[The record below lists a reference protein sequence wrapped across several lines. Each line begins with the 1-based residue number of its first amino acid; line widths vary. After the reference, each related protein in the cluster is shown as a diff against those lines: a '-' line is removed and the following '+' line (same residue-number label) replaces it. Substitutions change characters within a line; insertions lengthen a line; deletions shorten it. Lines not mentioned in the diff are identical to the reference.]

1 MTAIAVVGA
10 GRVGLTLARAL
21 SRSGHRVAVLGR
33 SARRLPHDLGAVE
46 TAWRAPLG
54 SSEVVILAVPD
65 DALAATVAAVA
76 ATHALEAK
84 QVVLHTSGR
93 HGAAMLAPLAA
104 RGTAVAAA
112 HPLQSFPDPDGSDP
126 AILADVP
133 LVVTG
138 DAVAIDAA
146 RRLAA
151 ELAMGEVVELPEAG
165 RVAYHAAAA
174 IASNYLVVLAD
185 LAGRLA
191 SSAGAGE
198 GAERLFVPILRQTLR
213 HLEARGAANA
223 LTGPVRRGDVET
235 VVAHLGVLSGDDR
248 AAYAILGRLATDLA
262 LRAGLDPAVAA
273 ALRPALD

>member
-1 MTAIAVVGA
+1 MPAIAVVGA

-33 SARRLPHDLGAVE
+33 SARRLPHDLGVVE
-46 TAWRAPLG
+46 TGWRAPLG
-54 SSEVVILAVPD
+54 SADIVILAVPD
-65 DALAATVAAVA
+65 DTLAATVAAVA
-76 ATHALEAK
+76 ASHALRSGP
-84 QVVLHTSGR
+84 VVLHTSGR
-93 HGAAMLAPLAA
+93 HGAAVLAPLAA
-104 RGTAVAAA
+104 LGAAVAAA

-126 AILADVP
+126 AILAGVP

-138 DAVAIDAA
+138 DAAASDAA

-151 ELAMGEVVELPEAG
+151 EPAMGEVVELPESG

-191 SSAGAGE
+191 ASAGAGE

-213 HLEARGAANA
+213 HLEARGAASA
-223 LTGPVRRGDVET
+223 LTGPIRRGDAET
-235 VVAHLGVLSGDDR
+235 VAAHLGVLSGDDR
-248 AAYAILGRLATDLA
+248 AAYAILARLATDLA
-262 LRAGLDPAVAA
+262 ERAGLDPAAAA
-273 ALRPALD
+273 ALRSALD

>member
-33 SARRLPHDLGAVE
+33 SARRLPHDLGAAE
-46 TAWRAPLG
+46 TAWRAPLA
-54 SSEVVILAVPD
+54 SAEVVILAVPD
-65 DALAATVAAVA
+65 DALAATTAAVA
-76 ATHALEAK
+76 ATHALGAR

-93 HGAAMLAPLAA
+93 HGCTILEPLAA
-104 RGTAVAAA
+104 QGAAVAAA

-126 AILADVP
+126 AILAGVP

-138 DAVAIDAA
+138 DAAAIDAA
-146 RRLAA
+146 SRLAT
-151 ELAMGEVVELPEAG
+151 ELAMGEVVTLPETG

-191 SSAGAGE
+191 ASAGAGE
-198 GAERLFVPILRQTLR
+198 GAERLFVPILGQTLR
-213 HLEARGAANA
+213 HLEARGATNA
-223 LTGPVRRGDVET
+223 LTGPIRRGDVET
-235 VVAHLGVLSGDDR
+235 VSAHLGALSGDDR
-248 AAYAILGRLATDLA
+248 AAYAILARLAIGLA
-262 LRAGLDPAVAA
+262 ERAGLDPAAAA
-273 ALRPALD
+273 ALRSTLD